1 MGPVQAVQSAY
12 RNYANFN
19 GRASRPEFWWFT
31 LLLWLSLLL
40 VAAPGIGSILWVILC
55 IASILPALAVTSRR
69 LHDTGRSGWWGL
81 LYLLG
86 LIGGIFLY
94 IMCAQPG
101 GPYNN
106 QYGPGRL
113 PPLQNTGAPSGPP
126 HSHPYAPPP
135 AGGYGTVGQVP
146 PQPTPPPNPAPDP
159 DQPRFCTQCGMNL
172 QPAGRF
178 CTVCGKAV

>member
-1 MGPVQAVQSAY
+1 MGSVQAVQSAY

-31 LLLWLSLLL
+31 LFLWLSLLL
-40 VAAPGIGSILWVILC
+40 LAVPGIGSILWVILY

-69 LHDTGRSGWWGL
+69 LHDTGRSGWWRL
-81 LYLLG
+81 LHLLG
-86 LIGGIFLY
+86 LIGGIFLS

-113 PPLQNTGAPSGPP
+113 PPLRNTACLPARRTAIPMPLRRRADTELSGRFRPS
-126 HSHPYAPPP
+126 
-135 AGGYGTVGQVP
+135 QRRL
-146 PQPTPPPNPAPDP
+146 PTPPRTRINHDSAPS
-159 DQPRFCTQCGMNL
+159 
-172 QPAGRF
+172 
-178 CTVCGKAV
+178 AV